1 MKTKKII
8 TKSFL
13 VLIVSVSFYLHSCE
27 REGWCV
33 DCKWVCDV
41 KPIGSD
47 SRTFC
52 ADSPEECQARVKEF
66 MDHRVLPDCWE
77 CGDPYED

>member
-13 VLIVSVSFYLHSCE
+13 VLIVSVSFCLHSCE
-27 REGWCV
+27 RGAWCV

-41 KPIGSD
+41 RPIGRD

-77 CGDPYED
+77 CSDLYEN